1 MSRRTKADTD
11 IPSAATRRR
20 SVPTSF
26 ASKSTSMLRRSRN
39 SDGRP
44 RFLGAMS
51 RRTFYFC
58 SGTKASG
65 PCGRPRWAGGMSS
78 PKAAPCCAGEA
89 SSAFKLDDGRPPE
102 AAVMSQEMAEGRFDY
117 LRWFP
122 EGSKAHLFHQ
132 KASPVKVA
140 PKNLTR
146 YVADVWLPRKTP
158 PNVRASL
165 EITYRKHWRKHI
177 EPPFGG
183 LPLVAITTAAL
194 VDFKTTLTAAEPKG
208 KGLKMKTARDVID
221 GTFRAIYR
229 DARTVDHFVMDD
241 PFAGVTWPRKVDPE
255 PDPFTAEERDLVLD
269 FFWRRKRHYYP
280 LVYTLFFTGLR
291 TGEAVG
297 LRWGAVNLRRSTL
310 SVRVS
315 RTLGEDNP
323 PKTRRA
329 RARSR
334 CAPMWWPCSGQSSR
348 SGARRTPSFSPARRA
363 TRWTK
368 SASLTTTGALPC
380 VRRASRRGSSTRPG
394 TPSSPRRLKPAW

>member
-1 MSRRTKADTD
+1 MACIVKERKNGRLAYRLFWDGYRSWEGTGLRATDKRRDQMDK
-11 IPSAATRRR
+11 
-20 SVPTSF
+20 
-26 ASKSTSMLRRSRN
+26 K
-39 SDGRP
+39 
-44 RFLGAMS
+44 
-51 RRTFYFC
+51 
-58 SGTKASG
+58 
-65 PCGRPRWAGGMSS
+65 
-78 PKAAPCCAGEA
+78 
-89 SSAFKLDDGRPPE
+89 

-132 KASPVKVA
+132 KALTVKVA

-146 YVADVWLPRKTP
+146 YVEDVWLPRKTP

-177 EPPFGG
+177 GPAFGS
-183 LPLVAITTAAL
+183 LPLTSITTAAL
-194 VDFKTTLTAAEPKG
+194 VDFKTLLTAAEPKG

-221 GTFRAIYR
+221 GTFRAVYR

-241 PFAGVTWPRKVDPE
+241 PFAGVAWPRKVDPE

-323 PKTRRA
+323 PKT
-329 RARSR
+329 
-334 CAPMWWPCSGQSSR
+334 
-348 SGARRTPSFSPARRA
+348 
-363 TRWTK
+363 K
-368 SASLTTTGALPC
+368 K
-380 VRRASRRGSSTRPG
+380 STRPI
-394 TPSSPRRLKPAW
+394 TLRPDVVAVLRSIEPLRRTEETFVFTSEAGNALDEERFVDNHWRSALRTTGVKARKFYATRHTFISQTLEAGVVKLKPLADYCGTSMEMIERHQRFAWRRR

>member
-1 MSRRTKADTD
+1 
-11 IPSAATRRR
+11 
-20 SVPTSF
+20 
-26 ASKSTSMLRRSRN
+26 
-39 SDGRP
+39 
-44 RFLGAMS
+44 
-51 RRTFYFC
+51 
-58 SGTKASG
+58 
-65 PCGRPRWAGGMSS
+65 
-78 PKAAPCCAGEA
+78 
-89 SSAFKLDDGRPPE
+89 
-102 AAVMSQEMAEGRFDY
+102 MSQEMAEGRFDY

-122 EGSKAHLFHQ
+122 DGSKAHLFHH

-194 VDFKTTLTAAEPKG
+194 VDFKTSLTAAEPKG

-241 PFAGVTWPRKVDPE
+241 PFTGVAWPRKVDPE

-323 PKTRRA
+323 PKT
-329 RARSR
+329 
-334 CAPMWWPCSGQSSR
+334 
-348 SGARRTPSFSPARRA
+348 
-363 TRWTK
+363 K
-368 SASLTTTGALPC
+368 K
-380 VRRASRRGSSTRPG
+380 STRPITLRPDVVAVLRSMHPIRAAAAG
-394 TPSSPRRLKPAW
+394 KWRD

>member
-1 MSRRTKADTD
+1 MACIVKERKNGRLAYRLFWDGYRSWEGTGLRATDKRRDQMDK
-11 IPSAATRRR
+11 
-20 SVPTSF
+20 
-26 ASKSTSMLRRSRN
+26 K
-39 SDGRP
+39 
-44 RFLGAMS
+44 
-51 RRTFYFC
+51 
-58 SGTKASG
+58 
-65 PCGRPRWAGGMSS
+65 
-78 PKAAPCCAGEA
+78 
-89 SSAFKLDDGRPPE
+89 

-132 KASPVKVA
+132 KALTVKVA

-146 YVADVWLPRKTP
+146 YVEDVWLPRKTP

-177 EPPFGG
+177 GPAFGS
-183 LPLVAITTAAL
+183 LPLTSITTAAL
-194 VDFKTTLTAAEPKG
+194 VDFKTLLTAAEPKG

-221 GTFRAIYR
+221 GTFRAVYR

-241 PFAGVTWPRKVDPE
+241 PFAGVAWPRKVDPE

-310 SVRVS
+310 S
-315 RTLGEDNP
+315 
-323 PKTRRA
+323 A
-329 RARSR
+329 R
-334 CAPMWWPCSGQSSR
+334 CAPMWWPCAAQSSR
-348 SGARRTPSFSPARRA
+348 SGSLRRPSFSPARRA
-363 TRWTK
+363 TRWMR

-380 VRRASRRGSSTRPG
+380 ARQASRRGSSTRPG
-394 TPSSPRRLKPAW
+394 TPSSPRRLRPAW